1 MNQGSL
7 PNSAPNRDTRLPA
20 RAAPRI
26 ASRDGGRS
34 AAGARLYAGIAGQA
48 LRREDD
54 AFDQA
59 ENRLYT
65 IKGDP
70 RRHPRLALA
79 PQCLLSGNAESAK
92 EKWALPWLI

>member
-34 AAGARLYAGIAGQA
+34 GAGTRLYAGIAGQA

-65 IKGDP
+65 IKAILVATLG
-70 RRHPRLALA
+70 
-79 PQCLLSGNAESAK
+79 
-92 EKWALPWLI
+92 